1 MCLTIK
7 CDPLQR
13 EEAQKPEIALK
24 DIPCF
29 KVLTRRLEDGEL
41 TSPFRSV
48 PYEQGA
54 TYYAALSYS
63 TYSAM
68 NVVEVEAGLH
78 SCVEYTSAAHIRDYL
93 TNNWGIHDIDGKQ
106 LYEFVIYNAI
116 IPAGSS
122 YHKGTFE
129 DYGDSYASTSLK
141 LLEEVK

>member
-29 KVLTRRLEDGEL
+29 KVLTRRLEDGAL
-41 TSPFRSV
+41 YSPFRDF
-48 PYEQGA
+48 PYVSGD
-54 TYYAALSYS
+54 TYYADLSYGMY
-63 TYSAM
+63 TAE
-68 NVVEVEAGLH
+68 NVVEVEAGIH
-78 SCVEYTSAAHIRDYL
+78 SCVDLSNAEHIRVYMISH
-93 TNNWGIHDIDGKQ
+93 WGTHDENGKQ
-106 LYEFVIYNAI
+106 LCEFVVYNAI